1 VEWGPSGW
9 IEYDSCAT
17 VLIGFTKDNLS
28 HLNNVKSF
36 SNMDSTKKKKKKK
49 DTFKSSFHYYY
60 FRSGTFKTKNTQ
72 HSKTRV
78 NKQYV
83 VPTSKFWHP
92 ALKQMSTARCI
103 KASLILVLTKGG
115 STAKEL
121 RQRNSFIYRGLF
133 PVLSTA
139 SAKAE
144 SLIGLHLFIL
154 NP

>member
-1 VEWGPSGW
+1 MEWGPSGW
-9 IEYDSCAT
+9 IEYNSCAT

-28 HLNNVKSF
+28 QLNNVKSF
-36 SNMDSTKKKKKKK
+36 SNMDSTKKKK

-60 FRSGTFKTKNTQ
+60 VRSDTFKTKNTQ
-72 HSKTRV
+72 HSKTRF

-92 ALKQMSTARCI
+92 VLKQRSTARCI
-103 KASLILVLTKGG
+103 KAALILVLTKGG

-121 RQRNSFIYRGLF
+121 RQRNSFIYRGLL

-139 SAKAE
+139 STRAE